1 MELRNIAIIAH
12 VDHGKT
18 TLVDELLKQSGAFRE
33 NEATVERAL
42 DSNDLERER
51 GITIL
56 AKATSVVWNDI
67 RFNIVDTPGHA
78 DFGGE
83 VERILSMVDG
93 VVLLVDAAEGPMPQT
108 KFVTSKALSLG
119 LKPIVV
125 LNKVDKQDAEP
136 DRALDEV
143 FDLFANLGA
152 NDEQLDF
159 PSKENIT
166 ILATGPLTSDEL
178 SHKIQAFTGTDAC
191 HFFDAASPI
200 IYGDTID
207 QEIVFKASRYDKG
220 DPAYL
225 NCPMDKNDY
234 IHFRNELIEGEQANL
249 KDFEKE
255 SANFFEACLPIEEIA
270 RRGVDTM
277 RYGPLKSIGL
287 WNPKW
292 GDLFD
297 KENRLKK
304 RPHAVVQLRKED
316 LEGKLLNMVGFQT
329 NLKWSEQKRIFRMIP
344 GLEKAEFVRFGV
356 MHRNTFLE
364 SPKLLLP
371 TLQFMKRENLFA
383 AGQITGTEGYAA
395 AAAGGLLAGINASL
409 LAKGKK
415 PVSFPDESMIGSLMN
430 FISNKNQI
438 LSNQKK
444 NKFQPMPASFGL
456 VPELT
461 KRIKDKR
468 LRYKAYQE
476 RSTEALNDFKN
487 KLDSCFD
494 KDHLLSK
501 IY

>member
-1 MELRNIAIIAH
+1 MIDKEVIVI
-12 VDHGKT
+12 
-18 TLVDELLKQSGAFRE
+18 GAGLAGC
-33 NEATVERAL
+33 EAAWQ
-42 DSNDLERER
+42 
-51 GITIL
+51 I
-56 AKATSVVWNDI
+56 ATSGI
-67 RFNIVDTPGHA
+67 RVKL
-78 DFGGE
+78 
-83 VERILSMVDG
+83 VEMR
-93 VVLLVDAAEGPMPQT
+93 P
-108 KFVTSKALSLG
+108 VTSTPAHHTSEFGELVCSNSFGSLS
-119 LKPIVV
+119 
-125 LNKVDKQDAEP
+125 P
-136 DRALDEV
+136 DRAAGLLQEELRIFNSLILRTADK
-143 FDLFANLGA
+143 FAVPAGGA
-152 NDEQLDF
+152 LAVDRSKFSNSLTDSLSNHPLIEIKKIEQLDL
-159 PSKENIT
+159 PSKDNIT
-166 ILATGPLTSDEL
+166 ILASGPLTSEKL
-178 SHKIQAFTGTDAC
+178 ASKIQRFTGIETC

-200 IYGDTID
+200 IYGETID
-207 QEIVFKASRYDKG
+207 YKKVFKASRYDKG

-225 NCPMDKNDY
+225 NCPIYKNDY
-234 IHFRNELIEGEQANL
+234 INFRNELIKGEQASL
-249 KDFEKE
+249 KDFDKE

-297 KENRLKK
+297 RENRLKK

-329 NLKWSEQKRIFRMIP
+329 NLKWSEQKRIFRLIP

-415 PVSFPDESMIGSLMN
+415 PVSFPGESMIGSLIN

-438 LSNQKK
+438 LSNHKK

-476 RSTEALNDFKN
+476 RSTEVLNEFK
-487 KLDSCFD
+487 KILDSCLE